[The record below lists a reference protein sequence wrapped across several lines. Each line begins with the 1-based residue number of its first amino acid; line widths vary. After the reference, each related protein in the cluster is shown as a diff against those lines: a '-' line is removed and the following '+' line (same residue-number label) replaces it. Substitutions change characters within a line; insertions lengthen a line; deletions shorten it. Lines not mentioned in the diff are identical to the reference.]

1 MDEHHVPS
9 HKFFRVFP
17 QTENLDCVCVWHP
30 WNLVHLW
37 SLYMHVCWNIV
48 HSCQLNPIDKTS
60 ADVSNSILLFASAQW
75 QWLWHSTWMRYLH
88 KVAIHGV
95 AAIETE
101 KGRGKV
107 CAYVLSSVIV
117 GCVQAVVRAHTF
129 MHVCV
134 RVYIYVCIC
143 VLTMTV
149 GSVMSRSP
157 SRPSPQG
164 RKPPSSGQ
172 ATAPSWQSSPYHVD
186 RLQTHSEPHFNEVL
200 L

>member
-1 MDEHHVPS
+1 MCLASVKSGTPLES
-9 HKFFRVFP
+9 
-17 QTENLDCVCVWHP
+17 
-30 WNLVHLW
+30 VHACMLK
-37 SLYMHVCWNIV
+37 HRA
-48 HSCQLNPIDKTS
+48 QLSVEPIDKTS

-129 MHVCV
+129 MYVCV
-134 RVYIYVCIC
+134 CVYICVCIC